1 MGKINIKSLVQKYNN
16 MPVQVKASLWF
27 LICSFLQKGISMLST
42 PIFTRILSTEEYG
55 QFNVFNSW
63 YGIVTI
69 FVSMNLYYGVYTQ
82 GLVKFDDDKKVFSSS
97 LQGLSTTLVLF
108 WTILYL
114 IGYQFWNKL
123 FSLTTV
129 QMLAMLVMVWTTA
142 VFNFWASEER
152 VEYRYKKLVI
162 LTLLVSFAK
171 PVLGVILVLFSEDK
185 VTARILGLAIVELI
199 GYSGLYFVQ
208 MRRGKKFFS
217 AKYWKY
223 SLLFNIPLIPHYLSQ
238 VVLSSSDRIMIS
250 SMIGDSQ
257 AGIYSLAY
265 ALSSIMVI
273 FNSALTSTLNPWIY
287 QKIKAKKIND
297 IASVAY
303 ASLLIIAVVNLIL
316 ILLAPEAVAIFA
328 PNAYREAIYVI
339 PPVALSVYFMYSYD
353 LFAKFAFYHE
363 KTKLIMLASVV
374 GAVLNIVMNYLF
386 IGWFGYMAAGYTT
399 LACYIIYSVAHYLLM
414 NKMCDQYY
422 DGLRPYSVKK
432 VLAISVPFIVMG
444 FIFLFTYDYPL
455 IRYGIIVVVAV
466 VAFIKRRKI
475 IEVVKGMLALKKE
488 SA

>member
-1 MGKINIKSLVQKYNN
+1 MDKNSTKKVLQKYNN

-27 LICSFLQKGISMLST
+27 LICSFFQKGISMLST
-42 PIFTRILSTEEYG
+42 PIFTRILTTEEYG
-55 QFNVFNSW
+55 QFNVFISW
-63 YGIVTI
+63 YEVITI

-97 LQGLSTTLVLF
+97 LQGLSTTLVF
-108 WTILYL
+108 AWTIIYL
-114 IGYQFWNKL
+114 IGNQFWNEL

-142 VFNFWASEER
+142 IFNFWASEER

-162 LTLLVSFAK
+162 LTLLVSLAK
-171 PVLGVILVLFSEDK
+171 PILGVILVSLSRDK
-185 VTARILGLAIVELI
+185 VTARIIGMVIVELV
-199 GYSGLYFVQ
+199 GYTWLFFLQ

-223 SLLFNIPLIPHYLSQ
+223 AILFNLPLIPHYLSQ

-287 QKIKAKKIND
+287 QKIKTKRIND

-303 ASLLIIAVVNLIL
+303 ISLIIIAVTNLLLIL
-316 ILLAPEAVAIFA
+316 IAPEAVAFFA
-328 PNAYREAIYVI
+328 PDAYHEAIYAI
-339 PPVALSVYFMYSYD
+339 PPIAMSVYFMYSYD

-363 KTKLIMLASVV
+363 KTRHIMIASVI
-374 GAVLNIVMNYLF
+374 GAIMNIIFNYVF

-399 LACYIIYSVAHYLLM
+399 LACYIIYSVAHYVLM
-414 NKMCDQYY
+414 NKICDQYY
-422 DGLRPYSVKK
+422 DGLRPYNIKIIF
-432 VLAISVPFIVMG
+432 AITIPFIVIG

-455 IRYGIIVVVAV
+455 IRYLIIAFVAV
-466 VAFIKRRKI
+466 VAYFMREKI
-475 IEVVKGMLALKKE
+475 IKVIKGMLALKKK
-488 SA
+488 

>member
-1 MGKINIKSLVQKYNN
+1 MDKNSTKKVLQKYNN

-27 LICSFLQKGISMLST
+27 LICSFFQKGISMLST
-42 PIFTRILSTEEYG
+42 PIFTRILTTEEYG
-55 QFNVFNSW
+55 QFNVFISW
-63 YGIVTI
+63 YEVITI

-97 LQGLSTTLVLF
+97 LQGLSTTLVF
-108 WTILYL
+108 AWTIIYL
-114 IGYQFWNKL
+114 IGNQFWNEL

-162 LTLLVSFAK
+162 LTLLVSLAK
-171 PVLGVILVLFSEDK
+171 PILGVILVSLSRDK
-185 VTARILGLAIVELI
+185 VTARIIGMVIVELV
-199 GYSGLYFVQ
+199 GYTWLFFLQ

-223 SLLFNIPLIPHYLSQ
+223 AILFNLPLIPHYLSQ

-287 QKIKAKKIND
+287 QKIKTKRIND

-303 ASLLIIAVVNLIL
+303 ISLIIIAVTNLLLIL
-316 ILLAPEAVAIFA
+316 IAPEAVAFFA
-328 PNAYREAIYVI
+328 PDAYHEAIYAI
-339 PPVALSVYFMYSYD
+339 PPIAMSVYFMYSYD

-363 KTKLIMLASVV
+363 KTRHIMIASVI
-374 GAVLNIVMNYLF
+374 GAIMNIIFNYVF

-399 LACYIIYSVAHYLLM
+399 LACYIIYSVAHYVLM
-414 NKMCDQYY
+414 NKICDQYY
-422 DGLRPYSVKK
+422 DGLRPYNIKIIF
-432 VLAISVPFIVMG
+432 AITIPFIVIG

-455 IRYGIIVVVAV
+455 IRYLIIAFVAV
-466 VAFIKRRKI
+466 VAYFMREKI
-475 IEVVKGMLALKKE
+475 IKVIKGMLALKKK
-488 SA
+488 

>member
-1 MGKINIKSLVQKYNN
+1 MDKNSTKKVLQKYNN

-27 LICSFLQKGISMLST
+27 LICSFFQKGISMLST
-42 PIFTRILSTEEYG
+42 PIFTRILTTEEYG
-55 QFNVFNSW
+55 QFNVFISW
-63 YGIVTI
+63 YEVITI

-97 LQGLSTTLVLF
+97 LQGLSTTLVF
-108 WTILYL
+108 AWTIIYL
-114 IGYQFWNKL
+114 IGNQFWNEL

-162 LTLLVSFAK
+162 LTLLVSLAK
-171 PVLGVILVLFSEDK
+171 PILGVILVSLSRDK
-185 VTARILGLAIVELI
+185 VTARIIGMVIVELV
-199 GYSGLYFVQ
+199 GYTWLFFLQ

-223 SLLFNIPLIPHYLSQ
+223 AILFNLPLIPHYLSQ

-287 QKIKAKKIND
+287 QKIKTKRIND

-303 ASLLIIAVVNLIL
+303 ISLIIIAVTNLLLIL
-316 ILLAPEAVAIFA
+316 IAPEAVAFFA
-328 PNAYREAIYVI
+328 PDAYHEAIYAI
-339 PPVALSVYFMYSYD
+339 PPIAMSVYFMYSYD

-363 KTKLIMLASVV
+363 KTRHIMIASVI
-374 GAVLNIVMNYLF
+374 GAIMNIIFNYVF
-386 IGWFGYMAAGYTT
+386 IGLFGYMAAGYTT
-399 LACYIIYSVAHYLLM
+399 LACYIIYSVAHYVLM
-414 NKMCDQYY
+414 NKICDQYY
-422 DGLRPYSVKK
+422 DGLRPYNIKIIF
-432 VLAISVPFIVMG
+432 AITIPFIVIG

-455 IRYGIIVVVAV
+455 IRYLIIAFVAV
-466 VAFIKRRKI
+466 VAYFMREKI
-475 IEVVKGMLALKKE
+475 IKVIKGMLALKKK
-488 SA
+488 

>member
-1 MGKINIKSLVQKYNN
+1 MGNISTKKVLQKYNN

-42 PIFTRILSTEEYG
+42 PIFTRILTTEEYG
-55 QFNVFNSW
+55 QFNVYNSW
-63 YGIVTI
+63 YEIITI

-97 LQGLSTTLVLF
+97 LQGLSTTLVF
-108 WTILYL
+108 AWTIIYL
-114 IGYQFWNKL
+114 IGHQFWNEL

-152 VEYRYKKLVI
+152 VEYRYKNLVI

-171 PVLGVILVLFSEDK
+171 PLVGVILVSLSRDK
-185 VTARILGLAIVELI
+185 VTARILGLVIVDLI
-199 GYSGLYFVQ
+199 GYTGLYFLQ

-223 SLLFNIPLIPHYLSQ
+223 AVLFNIPLIPHYLSQ

-257 AGIYSLAY
+257 AGVYSLAY

-287 QKIKAKKIND
+287 QKIKAKRIND

-303 ASLLIIAVVNLIL
+303 TSLIIIAVANLLLIL
-316 ILLAPEAVAIFA
+316 IAPEAVAIFA
-328 PNAYREAIYVI
+328 PDAYHEAIYTI
-339 PPVALSVYFMYSYD
+339 PPVALSVFFMYSYD
-353 LFAKFAFYHE
+353 LFAKFSFYHE
-363 KTKLIMLASVV
+363 KTMHIMVASVI
-374 GAVLNIVMNYLF
+374 GAVMNIILNYLF

-399 LACYIIYSVAHYLLM
+399 LACYIIYSVAHYVLM
-414 NKMCDQYY
+414 NKICDQYY
-422 DGLRPYSVKK
+422 DGLRPYNIKI
-432 VLAISVPFIVMG
+432 LFAITIPFIVIG

-455 IRYGIIVVVAV
+455 IRYVIIALVAV
-466 VAFIKRRKI
+466 LAYIMRKKI
-475 IEVVKGMLALKKE
+475 IKVVKGMLSLKKKTD
-488 SA
+488 